1 MLTVEIRIVLQM
13 GPQLDML
20 LPMAKQL
27 MVVLASTEL
36 MAMKGIVLQLPGMV
50 VLALE
55 IQMVAK
61 ETWPKMDTQLEL
73 FKARA
78 PV

>member
-1 MLTVEIRIVLQM
+1 MLKVEIRIVLQM

-27 MVVLASTEL
+27 MVGLASTEL